1 MLKKNINFE
10 FLYKLKSLR
19 DWQKQHF
26 ALLDSPAAHDLML
39 QIFLAYENNE
49 PLYVK
54 HLFISSHS
62 YTAIRQHYKIFL
74 ASDLIYLEGD
84 VNDRRIKYIR
94 PTPKFLALICEYS
107 NQDGGFTQSP
117 LNCLPPNKPGE
128 PKTRIGPLRRLN
140 LSIGS
145 EP

>member
-1 MLKKNINFE
+1 MYFIFLKGLLPIRILAMLKNDINVD
-10 FLYKLKSLR
+10 FLYKLKALR
-19 DWQKQHF
+19 DWQKQHLV
-26 ALLDSPAAHDLML
+26 LLDSPAAHDLML
-39 QIFLAYENNE
+39 QIFLAHVNKE

-84 VNDRRIKYIR
+84 ANDRRIKYIR

-107 NQDGGFTQSP
+107 NQGGALPNLPLTASP
-117 LNCLPPNKPGE
+117 P
-128 PKTRIGPLRRLN
+128 
-140 LSIGS
+140 
-145 EP
+145 